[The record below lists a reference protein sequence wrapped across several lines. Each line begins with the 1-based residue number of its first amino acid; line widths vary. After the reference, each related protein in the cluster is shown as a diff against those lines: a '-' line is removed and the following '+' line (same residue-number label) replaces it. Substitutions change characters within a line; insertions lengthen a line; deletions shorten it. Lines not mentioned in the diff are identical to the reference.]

1 MTPVKA
7 NRAGVGVKIVLM
19 PDLTRFVISIRSCGS
34 QPRPHGELE
43 LLRGIGV
50 RNHLLPERER
60 ELHGGLASGRS
71 CQVPVAL
78 PAERQDH
85 CHHRVHGHRPVPGE
99 PKDCVQSVSDGF
111 RVGRYWK
118 QCSQIGKFLKILCF
132 KFSCKSS
139 RKFCNFLGYFE
150 EHQFLNKSCCSCFF
164 GKCLKKLGFSLFL
177 HLVILIESLIMEVD
191 YTSTK
196 KRDHYKEDFGLELW
210 DL

>member
-1 MTPVKA
+1 MVVRLHIGDLRLSVGRCEGPWALVTPVKA
-7 NRAGVGVKIVLM
+7 NRAGVWVKIVLM

-118 QCSQIGKFLKILCF
+118 QCSQIGKFF
-132 KFSCKSS
+132 KDSLLQI
-139 RKFCNFLGYFE
+139 FL
-150 EHQFLNKSCCSCFF
+150 QK
-164 GKCLKKLGFSLFL
+164 
-177 HLVILIESLIMEVD
+177 
-191 YTSTK
+191 
-196 KRDHYKEDFGLELW
+196 
-210 DL
+210 